1 MSSFITL
8 GDWGGFA
15 LGSFH
20 ETTVSKVAKQMAA
33 TATAAGGI
41 DFLVNTGDSMP
52 RRPRRAPRAIPLTHH
67 RLPRRRLLL
76 LRHPEHLRLPDRR
89 GPEAVRHL
97 LTNVPWYGVLG
108 NHEYGYDVDAQ
119 IALSQECSRRSG

>member
-20 ETTVSKVAKQMAA
+20 ETTVTKVAKQMAA

-41 DFLVNTGDSMP
+41 DFLVNTGDNFYYCGIQNTSDYQIAEDFTKP
-52 RRPRRAPRAIPLTHH
+52 YGTYSSL
-67 RLPRRRLLL
+67 
-76 LRHPEHLRLPDRR
+76 
-89 GPEAVRHL
+89 
-97 LTNVPWYGVLG
+97 NVPWYGVLG

-119 IALSQECSRRSG
+119 IQLSHELRWH